1 VGVGVGRAWAGSPQ
15 EGSAAP
21 ERSAGR
27 GVGRLPAQGD
37 RALPS
42 GGGAE
47 GGGDGDRPLPTGG
60 EAEWP
65 LPTEPPLRLALHRLM
80 GLGTEWAKRRGG
92 QWDTVLNAG
101 PPGVLHPF
109 RWQVVATAIAFA
121 AGRVEL
127 PPADYT
133 ALPVGLQA
141 FLAWAIPAALADTP
155 PPAVHLASSRAALA
169 LAEGLAAELAGPAT
183 PPEPTRPPRPPRSGT
198 DAGAPL
204 AAAPPSPGTPPGADA
219 GAPLAAA
226 PSGPGTPPDAD
237 AGAPLGAAPPGPGT
251 PPDADAGAPLA
262 AAPPGP
268 GAPPG
273 PQTVAP
279 LAAAPPAPGT
289 PPDPD
294 ADTGALL
301 AAALAAPSP
310 APLPAAAVE
319 LLARLRE
326 GPLPLAKLR
335 ALAAAHGSLPGTLL
349 DALDAAAQR
358 VLGAPATRLAGATLD
373 LSPEYKAA
381 VAAGEDPLG

>member
-1 VGVGVGRAWAGSPQ
+1 MGVGVGRAWAGSPQ

-183 PPEPTRPPRPPRSGT
+183 PPEPARPPRPPRS
-198 DAGAPL
+198 
-204 AAAPPSPGTPPGADA
+204 GADA

-237 AGAPLGAAPPGPGT
+237 AGAPLCAAPPGPGT

-381 VAAGEDPLG
+381 VAEGEDPLG